1 MILLGVLLLAML
13 AGALWLLRDPQPTT
27 GQAEP
32 VASETPLPDAATDN
46 AAEAARWQAALDAD
60 TVFGFRRFLA
70 DYPDSRFKA
79 QAQLQLDILDDRA
92 WQELSAENS
101 LPAYHDYL
109 ERFPNGR
116 HQAEAM
122 GLIESMEQA
131 ASQAE
136 RELSEQQRLERA
148 AWQAAQAAGSIAALQ
163 HYLEHW
169 PASDH
174 ADQARQM
181 LRSAQDRANDDGAW
195 AAAQSLGSKD
205 ALQGYIDAFP
215 AGAHVTAA
223 LQAMDHA
230 TLRPGKRFRDCP
242 DCPEMLVLPAGSFQQ
257 GSEDPAASPAE
268 QPLREV
274 AIARPFAIG
283 VFEVTLAQWDACQAA
298 GGCAQALSDNGW
310 GRGLRPAIM
319 VSWEDAQQYI
329 AWLAETTGQ
338 GYRLPSESE
347 WEYAARAGARGD
359 WPASGPTGI
368 CAQAN
373 LAGTETDFEW
383 RHPDCG
389 DTLALGTAPAGTFE
403 ANTFG
408 LYDMIGN
415 VAEWTADCWNLSY
428 LDAPADGS
436 AWTRGICSSHVT
448 RGGSWVTG
456 SREARLPARFN
467 LRAGDRNDFTGF
479 RVARDLRD

>member
-1 MILLGVLLLAML
+1 
-13 AGALWLLRDPQPTT
+13 
-27 GQAEP
+27 
-32 VASETPLPDAATDN
+32 
-46 AAEAARWQAALDAD
+46 
-60 TVFGFRRFLA
+60 
-70 DYPDSRFKA
+70 
-79 QAQLQLDILDDRA
+79 
-92 WQELSAENS
+92 
-101 LPAYHDYL
+101 
-109 ERFPNGR
+109 
-116 HQAEAM
+116 
-122 GLIESMEQA
+122 
-131 ASQAE
+131 
-136 RELSEQQRLERA
+136 
-148 AWQAAQAAGSIAALQ
+148 
-163 HYLEHW
+163 
-169 PASDH
+169 
-174 ADQARQM
+174 M

-329 AWLAETTGQ
+329 AWLAKTTGQ
-338 GYRLPSESE
+338 DYRLPSESE